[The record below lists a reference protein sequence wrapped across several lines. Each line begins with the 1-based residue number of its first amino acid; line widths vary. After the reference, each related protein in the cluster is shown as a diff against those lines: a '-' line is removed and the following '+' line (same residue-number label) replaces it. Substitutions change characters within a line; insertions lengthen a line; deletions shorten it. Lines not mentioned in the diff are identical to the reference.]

1 MTNENGIMNEQNE
14 NGYGLRRDGTPKGNG
29 YFGALKNANGDTVT
43 EFSVGVNIDGEEID
57 IPTLVPTLN
66 EEEKQQVLDASAGLG
81 ELPDVIVRKAADHA
95 KSRMAAGKSVW
106 ADEQA
111 TPKAEDSANVL
122 LPAVLQESPTLANF
136 VAEDEA
142 NEERYA
148 GSPTRQEALAVENAR
163 LVANVEDMIARPDV
177 YSDEENE
184 EALSV
189 LNQRL
194 NCSDHALDV
203 FKANCTFNNEG
214 VTTADMLKAYWE
226 NVKYLASLDQMN
238 VFEGREAKMARAQQ
252 VLGGMFTPH
261 DIAATDE
268 YFATHTHEENAAW
281 ADKWLREN
289 GKEDTID
296 AIKDGVDYAL
306 GPTEDEIAAFMGS
319 LTEEERADYNGLRD
333 AKVVEHIKP
342 KQSPFD
348 TVYDM
353 LGIGPMM
360 RKMDDKLARKTRNW
374 KEGSPEAKL
383 LAQIER
389 RNKWIAEER
398 VINKVYQ
405 HQSYDRMFANA
416 MKLVPFMNEAQKG
429 LVQIA
434 ASGAHMDEYEGVLW
448 LMDKGTRETMVQVM
462 SAVKPWKEA
471 GVVSSFLN
479 GVEMMWGK
487 SKRYATTL
495 FMRAFNDASGLEE
508 RDRFAAQ
515 FDQMLGWDK
524 LVTPSGY
531 WQKMITGFGQS
542 APLQGAALGSAMAFR
557 YNAKAAAAKAAAE
570 AAAQA
575 AGAVGG
581 TTAGVAFGAAQRLGM
596 AANSINALKMSAKV
610 PHPALRVAAFATGA
624 LMDGFGW
631 LSMVGEQYENMLLN
645 GVSVDQA
652 LALGMSAGTIDW
664 MIEKMNID
672 SYLGLE
678 LPPGEIQRIGYIAA
692 ARAGLRILDKN
703 AATEIGRKALVMEF
717 GNVLRANA
725 RQGLQI
731 TASEVL
737 EEFLQGLNAAGALKL
752 AQGQS
757 LIDAY
762 FNSDTWREGLKAG
775 ADALPACTMF
785 GITGTVLPAGAA
797 WGFKQRNLTYQAT
810 AGMNEMLGE
819 KAREYALRKFG
830 KDYTKE
836 QEMEARRILING
848 ANRAINVIG
857 NKSKSEADN
866 WLNAQ
871 EDLTPAERA
880 FFAEM
885 NQYYQSSRGQYG
897 QTFAD
902 AVKSGNL
909 NEALYAAAGIKFSH
923 DEKTGRITSIT
934 TKDGKT
940 IKVNDLL
947 TEKATIVNLPAET
960 VAAFINQWNAE
971 NPDLAFATDLTKLS
985 AEERKRLEQALNEGI
1000 NGFYDPRTNTITLTA
1015 NSTQGTLGHEMSHAL
1030 WFENVEKGLEDQK
1043 KKFRHIARKLHIPGQ
1058 PSADESVA
1066 KIVGTGGDVKGM
1078 KNRNKTFNLRD
1089 SFSFRAAA
1097 HNLGQTLKKAVTLG
1111 KAQTTFVPMFAAE
1124 ETGEVIDP
1132 TQMFQD
1138 ILDDAS
1144 LDYEWKQEESKKA
1157 QEERNKKIAERK
1169 AKVAKKLQARE
1180 KKRERKI
1187 LARKEAAERKV
1198 AELKAREEA
1207 MKKQVEEE
1215 RKRKHD
1221 ELLKSAKEI
1230 QERNRIEAE
1239 FNKTLQE
1246 RLAVVEAQRRAAEAL
1261 ADYEQ
1266 WKEAERREEVR
1277 AAQEALFQQI
1287 ADEVASTDA
1296 EFAAMLK
1303 ERLAIIADQRRAAQA
1318 VAEYEQWKKEEAHKE
1333 EVRKAQEKL
1342 LDDTLNEL
1350 AKEEKQKNEA
1360 KDRAEREEKRKQD
1373 QMLKNRKHALNHPPP
1388 FKPYKGQKE
1397 EDAERARFAY
1407 TLVWKAL
1414 MGKTITEAEV
1424 QRLEKEYG
1432 VSSEDLNLSEQK
1444 DGTYR
1449 LSDKQLLSDEVR
1461 GKHSAGLAK
1470 FFTDLHTIKIFAPDV
1485 VVATEEEAAY
1495 AVPNEVYDPYTDSFI
1510 EGRIVVDP
1518 TRAMTPV
1525 AYAEKKKAEAQS
1537 RKADATATTSQET
1550 AAEEQ
1555 AGAEEPGVSIADL
1568 EKAKEMPEG
1577 ESLALTEEG
1586 AEEDS
1591 EKTPL
1596 VFQMLD
1602 EEGKPITTPRK
1613 LPIGAYNLLR
1623 RPYTTSQ
1630 TEKPKPS
1637 VQDKTGRGLG
1647 IFKTPKAK
1655 DSQGRYWGR
1664 IFPSF
1669 MGNKT
1674 EMANRTSQAIRN
1686 IMTKEERDSYT
1697 TLVDYFGG
1705 GGCWG
1710 LYHALTNFDSV
1721 NELHIIEY
1729 EADRIMKIQLLQ
1741 ELDGQVADMVHDF
1754 FYDEE
1759 RHKRLDE
1766 EMQTVVDKAGVRG
1779 SSSPSTIAAHAK
1791 ELFDKEITDPR
1802 MRGVF
1807 RAFLDCAETV
1817 YATVKDGKKGDGKGE
1832 GKPIPDFNLGLK
1844 AVEERLR
1851 VQGQKAKEAADAFK
1865 ARGGKITYN
1874 QGDSLKFKAPTG
1886 SHVVAVCDPPYYRT
1900 EAYDEKHKKIGK
1912 VPLDAHGEGW
1922 DYKSTGVLM
1931 QKLLDSGSA
1940 IVYTDEA
1947 WWYKKDYEFG
1957 YDATKDGPS
1966 KKGDPAIFRG
1976 ENDILRGIINGFD
1989 HFDVAGRVASRQEVL
2004 GVHHGKGKG
2013 QQVRNDTRP
2022 NGGADSRNAQYSQQ
2036 PARGVDEGGSGR
2048 NQPTVLDV
2056 AAVTDRQGGA
2066 SRADGQ
2072 GGGREG
2078 GKEQAAEVSPQPKTI
2093 PPPRISVSSAPRFS
2107 ISRLY
2112 TGSSKNYRK
2121 PSLKKVGDGMG
2132 AEAYG
2137 WGLYATE
2144 SRENA
2149 EIYAETDRDFKEV
2162 ANPDKNFHAQVYEQ
2176 TFFTNRPEGD
2186 ESHLLDWF
2194 GHPSETVKELLAEDL
2209 GEEVVDEMDDL
2220 LGSEIYE
2227 TFVDI
2232 YGSPQ
2237 AASEQL
2243 AELGID
2249 GIKYRAPE
2257 GEVLGEHYNYV
2268 SFRDDNI
2275 RVDHKWTDG
2284 QPRFSITVRHAMN
2297 DLADG
2302 KDYGVLE
2309 NEKYGKI
2316 RFPLGRYGKRGF
2328 GLLHIIEQRMAKD
2341 GATLDEAV
2349 DTAFNVAIAATIGE
2363 ETESRKN
2370 TRHLDYNGT
2379 RAIIGIMPDNT
2390 IVITGYEIDTDDSVV
2405 AKQRATKVAPQPY
2418 VRSAEVIRA
2427 LKRKL
2432 FSTTSIPYSG
2442 AGAQGENVADGV
2454 RRLTMPFTPGENS
2467 ARFSLGGNTDEIA
2480 ALVIA
2485 REILETG
2492 RAPSSAN
2499 VWAVKESLRAS
2510 GSVAQLLEKGIAKA
2524 QEQKNM
2530 LNYIASD
2537 PKRDKILA
2545 QAGLADRH
2553 ARILERARQA
2563 DLAFAR
2569 GVEKKVTKQNEALAR
2584 VVRDTKGLTSET
2596 ILNHYGIDPNALL
2609 IALAPKEE
2617 ERKRGAKTA
2626 EQAVEMDEV
2635 TVVDVDT
2642 PHAATPEMLATAEGI
2657 VKPVIERAKQLVE
2670 KAKADKREIKV
2681 DEDGAKKPTKKK
2693 TAKDEEELSPEE
2705 ARDEVVGNM
2714 MTKAIAQAISES
2726 GITIDSAAEMVKLVE
2741 ALTEQYIRDNA
2752 DLYEGIDIDNIWS
2765 DPRAVALLCGNIA
2778 SFAKMTASAYAPSFT
2793 LARVG
2798 RNAQRLNDQRITSR
2812 EKAEQ
2817 VGVQIFEDLNRDI
2830 VRQSRKKLIREIHRT
2845 IDNIAKKHTENQLNK
2860 DRKVESAVS
2869 EYLKFVKKAIDMSAE
2884 QVEKRMDEL
2893 EALLEKNYGTAETPD
2908 NERFRDYYMWK
2919 QELAILDYY
2928 GNLKGRMP
2936 SEIMEVRDFLEQMVN
2951 ESMFAMMES
2960 SERWEAAANETID
2973 SLKGAIKRSP
2983 KDGDKKPEKTPF
2995 VYSLVGMWEP
3005 KIRQM
3010 TRFEKDPAV
3019 REKAL
3024 KAAQVLEQMIQSACD
3039 TQYNTIEKYKGE
3051 LLEALTNAY
3060 GSVDKAREALA
3071 QEFEGEDWF
3080 FVIDPNDEHPQD
3092 RVTLTV
3098 GRALQMYVSIVQ
3110 NDYAENCE
3118 KWGRSAEYRAKLEAL
3133 LGLNDP
3139 ESPHMK
3145 LIAAMR
3151 GIYMHIGG
3159 DLDAVLY
3166 KTTGTHLRTPNQ
3178 NYMPVVMSRRRNRGK
3193 NGEGRAFS
3201 PFAPALTPRVK
3212 NGLDFNQEAD
3222 ILSVFF
3228 DRLEQSAHTVAWA
3241 DIGPMVMRVAQSDRI
3256 LNAIESA
3263 FGNKAATDWNNYIL
3277 DIVAGAKKKSAEEA
3291 KMGRLLM
3298 RYASRLWLGLNPA
3311 SWAKQLSGVPSYA
3324 LSYWGSNGDWVRS
3337 AAAWLTSPMQMA
3349 QAARDLAE
3357 TAAFKARYG
3366 TAISQELK
3374 YATSG
3379 ENQLMTWWDRF
3390 INGTM
3395 QGVMQFDKVGC
3406 YALTAVY
3413 ARKREEF
3420 ENQGKG
3426 KQEAS
3431 ELAAQWLMH
3440 IVDKTA
3446 QSGRTINQTEVQRS
3460 GEGWAF
3466 LLQFKSAPVQ
3476 QTQFEIVAYQ
3486 EWNADK
3492 GNGKKLKKFL
3502 AAVLINHFIVPAWS
3516 SAIEAAVAC
3525 LANWGVPEEEK
3536 RKRLWRILFGNMISG
3551 SLGSICFLGAILE
3564 GAADFAAGLIVGD
3577 KSRFK
3582 DSFGDMVP
3590 AEGAISALAS
3600 HIEKFAKALGEVGE
3614 KDINETMLDMCEAVG
3629 ASVPGVSWVT
3639 RKGFEAY
3646 RAATEDPN
3654 EKQKR
3659 INRYER
3665 RKRAKERERAH

>member
-14 NGYGLRRDGTPKGNG
+14 NGLEQK
-29 YFGALKNANGDTVT
+29 
-43 EFSVGVNIDGEEID
+43 EEQS
-57 IPTLVPTLN
+57 PLTARV
-66 EEEKQQVLDASAGLG
+66 E
-81 ELPDVIVRKAADHA
+81 
-95 KSRMAAGKSVW
+95 
-106 ADEQA
+106 
-111 TPKAEDSANVL
+111 PKAEDSAKVL
-122 LPAVLQESPTLANF
+122 LPTVLQESPTFAHF

-142 NEERYA
+142 NEEQYA
-148 GSPTRQEALAVENAR
+148 GQPTRQAALEVENAR
-163 LVANVEDMIARPDV
+163 LIANIEDMVARPDV

-194 NCSDHALDV
+194 SRSDRALDV
-203 FKANCTFNNEG
+203 FKANCAFNNEG
-214 VTTADMLKAYWE
+214 VTSAEMLKAYWE
-226 NVKYLASLDQMN
+226 NVKYLSSLDQMDI
-238 VFEGREAKMARAQQ
+238 FADRKAKMARAQQ
-252 VLGGMFTPH
+252 VLGEMFTPH

-268 YFATHTHEENAAW
+268 YFATHTHEENAAYAEEW
-281 ADKWLREN
+281 MREN

-296 AIKDGVDYAL
+296 AIKDAIDSGAE
-306 GPTEDEIAAFMGS
+306 PTEDELASFYGA
-319 LTEEERADYNGLRD
+319 LTEEERAEFGGMWDKEAVERVIADKKYKKATKENLETISLGLFSPHDLEAGKAKWKKGSTEERYAAWLDRRD
-333 AKVVEHIKP
+333 
-342 KQSPFD
+342 
-348 TVYDM
+348 
-353 LGIGPMM
+353 
-360 RKMDDKLARKTRNW
+360 
-374 KEGSPEAKL
+374 
-383 LAQIER
+383 
-389 RNKWIAEER
+389 KWIAEGR
-398 VINKVYQ
+398 TIDKMYQ

-416 MKLVPFMNEAQKG
+416 MKLVPFMSEAQKA
-429 LVQIA
+429 LMQIA
-434 ASGAHMDEYEGVLW
+434 ASGADLSEFRGVLY
-448 LMDKGTRETMVQVM
+448 LMDKDTRETMMSAM
-462 SAVKPWKEA
+462 SAVRPWKEA
-471 GVVSSFLN
+471 GFWN
-479 GVEMMWGK
+479 GI
-487 SKRYATTL
+487 
-495 FMRAFNDASGLEE
+495 ASGLEQMY
-508 RDRFAAQ
+508 DKGNRFATSLVMGALAEATGNLKDFEESTRFNIQ

-524 LVTPSGY
+524 LATPSGY
-531 WQKMITGFGQS
+531 WQKMWAGFGQS
-542 APLQGAALGSAMAFR
+542 GALQGSAIGGSMAARL
-557 YNAKAAAAKAAAE
+557 AAKAKNPYLATAALT
-570 AAAQA
+570 
-575 AGAVGG
+575 AGAV
-581 TTAGVAFGAAQRLGM
+581 FD
-596 AANSINALKMSAKV
+596 S
-610 PHPALRVAAFATGA
+610 
-624 LMDGFGW
+624 FGW
-631 LSMVGEQYENMLLN
+631 LSMIGEQYENMLLH
-645 GVSVDQA
+645 GVPMQKA
-652 LALGMSAGTIDW
+652 LTIGACAGSADW
-664 MIEKMNID
+664 LIEKMNIEA
-672 SYLGLE
+672 YLGLN
-678 LPPGEIQRIGYIAA
+678 LPAGEMQRLGFIAA
-692 ARAGLRILDKN
+692 ARAGLRILDKK

-717 GNVLRANA
+717 GNVLRTNA
-725 RQGLQI
+725 KQGLQI
-731 TASEVL
+731 AAAETL
-737 EEFLQGLNAAGALKL
+737 EELLQGLNAAGALKY
-752 AQGQS
+752 AQGQD
-757 LIDAY
+757 LISAY

-785 GITGTVLPAGAA
+785 GITGALFPGEAMF
-797 WGFKQRNLTYQAT
+797 GFKQRNLTYQAT
-810 AGMNEMLGE
+810 AEMNEMLDA
-819 KAREYALRKFG
+819 KAKEYALKKFG
-830 KDYTKE
+830 KDYTKQ
-836 QEMEARRILING
+836 QEMEARRILLNG
-848 ANRAINVIG
+848 ASRAINVIG
-857 NKSKSEADN
+857 NKSKVEADA

-897 QTFAD
+897 QAFAD

-909 NEALYAAAGIKFSH
+909 NEALYAASGIKFTH

-947 TEKATIVNLPAET
+947 TEKATIDNLPAET

-971 NPDLAFATDLTKLS
+971 NPDLAFGTDITKLS

-1000 NGFYDPRTNTITLTA
+1000 NGFYDPSTNTITLTA
-1015 NSTQGTLGHEMSHAL
+1015 NATQGTLGHEMSHAL
-1030 WFENVEKGLEDQK
+1030 WFENVEKGLENQK
-1043 KKFRHIARKLHIPGQ
+1043 KKFRHIARTLHMQGQ

-1066 KIVGTGGDVKGM
+1066 KVVGVGGDVKGM
-1078 KNRNKTFNLRD
+1078 KNREKTFNLRD
-1089 SFSFRAAA
+1089 SFSFRTAA
-1097 HNLGQTLKKAVTLG
+1097 HNLGQALKKTVTLG
-1111 KAQTTFVPMFAAE
+1111 KAQTTFVPMFAAK

-1144 LDYEWKQEESKKA
+1144 LDYERKREEAKEAREK
-1157 QEERNKKIAERK
+1157 EIAERK
-1169 AKVAKKLQARE
+1169 AKAKKIMDARKEKRELKIAARKGEAEQKAAEIKARHEAFEKEEAEKHKARE
-1180 KKRERKI
+1180 K
-1187 LARKEAAERKV
+1187 
-1198 AELKAREEA
+1198 
-1207 MKKQVEEE
+1207 
-1215 RKRKHD
+1215 
-1221 ELLKSAKEI
+1221 
-1230 QERNRIEAE
+1230 
-1239 FNKTLQE
+1239 
-1246 RLAVVEAQRRAAEAL
+1246 
-1261 ADYEQ
+1261 
-1266 WKEAERREEVR
+1266 
-1277 AAQEALFQQI
+1277 
-1287 ADEVASTDA
+1287 
-1296 EFAAMLK
+1296 
-1303 ERLAIIADQRRAAQA
+1303 
-1318 VAEYEQWKKEEAHKE
+1318 
-1333 EVRKAQEKL
+1333 
-1342 LDDTLNEL
+1342 
-1350 AKEEKQKNEA
+1350 
-1360 KDRAEREEKRKQD
+1360 AEREEKRKQD
-1373 QMLKNRKHALNHPPP
+1373 KMLENRKHALNHPPRLGHSK
-1388 FKPYKGQKE
+1388 FQTGE
-1397 EDAERARFAY
+1397 EAQRARAAY
-1407 TLVWKAL
+1407 IFLWKAL
-1414 MGKTITEAEV
+1414 MGKTITKEEV
-1424 QRLEKEYG
+1424 DWLEKEYG
-1432 VSSEDLNLSEQK
+1432 ISAEDLNLSEQK
-1444 DGTYR
+1444 DGTFR
-1449 LSDKQLLSDEVR
+1449 HSDKQLLPDEVLT
-1461 GKHSAGLAK
+1461 KHNPGLVK
-1470 FFTDLHTIKIFAPDV
+1470 FFMDIHTVKIIVPDV
-1485 VVATEEEAAY
+1485 VVATEEEAAN
-1495 AVPNEVYDPYTDSFI
+1495 AVPNEVYDPFTDSFI

-1518 TRAMTPV
+1518 ARAKSFREQSDEEV
-1525 AYAEKKKAEAQS
+1525 NRKKAEQAKQD
-1537 RKADATATTSQET
+1537 AMATATKPASTTSVT
-1550 AAEEQ
+1550 AEEENE
-1555 AGAEEPGVSIADL
+1555 AETEQEPSVTVADL
-1568 EKAKEMPEG
+1568 AAAKEMPEG
-1577 ESLALTEEG
+1577 ESYTPPADEDALVQSAMSRTVEY
-1586 AEEDS
+1586 APVD
-1591 EKTPL
+1591 K
-1596 VFQMLD
+1596 D
-1602 EEGKPITTPRK
+1602 GKPTKAPRK
-1613 LPIGAYNLLR
+1613 LPPGAYNLLR
-1623 RPYTTSQ
+1623 MPYSVNQPT
-1630 TEKPKPS
+1630 KPKPS
-1637 VQDKTGRGLG
+1637 VQDKRGRGLG
-1647 IFKTPKAK
+1647 IYNTPKAK
-1655 DSQGRYWGR
+1655 DSQGRYWGG
-1664 IFPSF
+1664 IFPAF
-1669 MGNKT
+1669 MGRKD

-1686 IMTKEERDSYT
+1686 KMTKEERDSYKT
-1697 TLVDYFGG
+1697 VVDYFGG

-1710 LYHALTNFDSV
+1710 LYHALTNFENA
-1721 NELHIIEY
+1721 NEVIINEWDV
-1729 EADRIMKIQLLQ
+1729 DRTLKIQLLH
-1741 ELDGQVADMVHDF
+1741 EIDGEVANIARKVLFEPRRLAALDAALQNVVNKKTG
-1754 FYDEE
+1754 E
-1759 RHKRLDE
+1759 RG
-1766 EMQTVVDKAGVRG
+1766 T
-1779 SSSPSTIAAHAK
+1779 SSPSTIATHAEALFK
-1791 ELFDKEITDPR
+1791 TELTDPVER
-1802 MRGVF
+1802 AAF
-1807 RAFLDCAETV
+1807 CAFLDCASTI
-1817 YATVKDGKKGDGKGE
+1817 YASAGE
-1832 GKPIPDFNLGLK
+1832 GATLNDFKLGIEDALRDI
-1844 AVEERLR
+1844 EEDGR
-1851 VQGQKAKEAADAFK
+1851 KAKEAADAFK
-1865 ARGGKITYN
+1865 ARGGKISYHA
-1874 QGDSLKFKAPTG
+1874 GDALTFDTKTG
-1886 SHVVAVCDPPYYRT
+1886 KDVVAVCDPPYYRT
-1900 EAYDEKHKKIGK
+1900 AGYGKKGEK
-1912 VPLDAHGEGW
+1912 VPLDSQGKGW
-1922 DYKSTGVLM
+1922 DYKSTGALM
-1931 QKLLDSGSA
+1931 QKLVDSGSA

-1947 WWYKKDYEFG
+1947 WWYKQDYEFG
-1957 YDATKDGPS
+1957 YGADKKGPS
-1966 KKGDPAIFRG
+1966 KKGDPNIFRG
-1976 ENDILRGIINGFD
+1976 ENEILSNIINIFD
-1989 HFDVAGRVASRQEVL
+1989 YFDVAGRVASRQETL
-2004 GVHHGKGKG
+2004 GVHHGQGKG
-2013 QQVRNDTRP
+2013 QRVRNDAKP
-2022 NGGADSRNAQYSQQ
+2022 NGGTSSSNAQSQ
-2036 PARGVDEGGSGR
+2036 PLDNNAGGTER
-2048 NQPTVLDV
+2048 NQNAIHDV
-2056 AAVTDRQGGA
+2056 AAVADRQGGA
-2066 SRADGQ
+2066 ARADGA

-2078 GKEQAAEVSPQPKTI
+2078 GAEQSAEQSASVSPQPKII
-2093 PPPRISVSSAPRFS
+2093 PPPRISVSPAPRFS

-2112 TGSSKNYRK
+2112 TGSAADYDK
-2121 PSLKKVGDGMG
+2121 PSLHAIGTGEG
-2132 AEAYG
+2132 AQAYG
-2137 WGLYATE
+2137 WGLYASSRRGIAEAYASADKSRKTTKPNSYVTKNGKVLVEYDTANLDTSTE
-2144 SRENA
+2144 AYVA
-2149 EIYAETDRDFKEV
+2149 EVLLSARGDLKQAKDKLRKRYNDFKTWCKVNYVHDADEQLRHYKEALEEIKEHGTEYDYFSGKKPV
-2162 ANPDKNFHAQVYEQ
+2162 PQEHVYEQ
-2176 TFFTNRPEGD
+2176 TFFTNRPEDDG
-2186 ESHLLDWF
+2186 SRLLDWF
-2194 GHPSETVKELLAEDL
+2194 GHLNETQKGILAEEL
-2209 GEEVVDEMDDL
+2209 GAEVAEDMEDL

-2232 YGSPQ
+2232 YGSPK
-2237 AASEQL
+2237 AASEHL
-2243 AELGID
+2243 AAIGID
-2249 GIKYRAPE
+2249 GIKYPAQAFRNSKNRD
-2257 GEVLGEHYNYV
+2257 GRKGWNYV

-2284 QPRFSITVRHAMN
+2284 QPRFSIRRLTDGREYVNIGEVPAEFRAAQTLKEKKRIVSKYIRTRWIGKVIDETGVRVFVNGNTAQEYAFPAKKLSEQIVSDKLDAATELEAIVATSQNPVIVPDGQDGHFHKDVKHWEHRTVMFAIGGRVYSSKVN
-2297 DLADG
+2297 I
-2302 KDYGVLE
+2302 KVLKKNNKKGE
-2309 NEKYGKI
+2309 NQ
-2316 RFPLGRYGKRGF
+2316 R
-2328 GLLHIIEQRMAKD
+2328 LLHDVTDIKD
-2341 GATLDEAV
+2341 ITGEIRSL
-2349 DTAFNVAIAATIGE
+2349 IGE
-2363 ETESRKN
+2363 EPKYPFYPSES
-2370 TRHLDYNGT
+2370 
-2379 RAIIGIMPDNT
+2379 A
-2390 IVITGYEIDTDDSVV
+2390 
-2405 AKQRATKVAPQPY
+2405 
-2418 VRSAEVIRA
+2418 
-2427 LKRKL
+2427 
-2432 FSTTSIPYSG
+2432 TSIPYSG
-2442 AGAQGENVADGV
+2442 AGAQGENAADGM
-2454 RRLTMPFTPGENS
+2454 RRLTTPFKPGENS

-2510 GSVAQLLEKGIAKA
+2510 GSVAQLLERGIAKA
-2524 QEQKNM
+2524 QEQRNM

-2537 PKRDKILA
+2537 PKRDKILVN
-2545 QAGLADRH
+2545 AGLADRH
-2553 ARILERARQA
+2553 ARIIERARQA

-2569 GVEKKVTKQNEALAR
+2569 GVEKKVAKQNEALAR
-2584 VVRDTKGLTSET
+2584 VVRDTNGLTSET

-2609 IALAPKEE
+2609 IALAPEE
-2617 ERKRGAKTA
+2617 NERKRGEKAD
-2626 EQAVEMDEV
+2626 EQEVDESASAG
-2635 TVVDVDT
+2635 VVDVDA
-2642 PHAATPEMLATAEGI
+2642 PHAVTPEMLATAEAI
-2657 VKPVIERAKQLVE
+2657 AKPVIERAKQLAE

-2681 DEDGAKKPTKKK
+2681 DEDGAKKTPKKK
-2693 TAKDEEELSPEE
+2693 TAANEEEELSPEE

-2714 MTKAIAQAISES
+2714 VTKAIAQAISES
-2726 GITIDSAAEMVKLVE
+2726 GITIDSAAGMVKLVE

-2752 DLYEGIDIDNIWS
+2752 DLYEGIDLENVWG
-2765 DPRAVALLCGNIA
+2765 DPRAIALLCGNIA
-2778 SFAKMTASAYAPSFT
+2778 AFAKMTASAYAPSFT

-2798 RNAQRLNDQRITSR
+2798 RNAQRLSDQRITSR

-2830 VRQSRKKLIREIHRT
+2830 VRQSRKQLIREIHRT

-2869 EYLKFVKKAIDMSAE
+2869 EYLKFVKKAINMSAE

-2908 NERFRDYYMWK
+2908 NGRYRDYYMWK
-2919 QELAILDYY
+2919 QELAVLDYY
-2928 GNLKGRMP
+2928 GNLKSRMP

-2960 SERWEAAANETID
+2960 SERWEAAANEAIE
-2973 SLKGAIKRSP
+2973 SLEGAIKRSP

-3024 KAAQVLEQMIQSACD
+3024 KAAQALEQMIQSACD

-3051 LLEALTNAY
+3051 LLDALVDAY

-3080 FVIDPNDEHPQD
+3080 FIIDPNDEHPQD

-3118 KWGRSAEYRAKLEAL
+3118 KWGRNAEYRAKLEAL
-3133 LGLNDP
+3133 LGLNNP

-3145 LIAAMR
+3145 LVTAMR
-3151 GIYMHIGG
+3151 EIYMRIGG
-3159 DLDAVLY
+3159 DLDTVLF

-3228 DRLEQSAHTVAWA
+3228 DRLEQSAHTIAWA

-3263 FGNKAATDWNNYIL
+3263 FGNKAAVDWNKYIL

-3298 RYASRLWLGLNPA
+3298 RYASRLWLGMNPA

-3476 QTQFEIVAYQ
+3476 QTQFEIVAFQ

-3582 DSFGDMVP
+3582 DSFGEMVP

-3629 ASVPGVSWVT
+3629 ASVPGVSWMT

-3646 RAATEDPN
+3646 RAATEDPR
-3654 EKQKR
+3654 EKQNR

-3665 RKRAKERERAH
+3665 RKRAEERKRSR